1 MNRIR
6 LVVAGALVLALA
18 VAGSAVA
25 ASKVLAPK
33 KVTVTATEYAFKFSA
48 PATAKKG
55 QKVVVTLAN
64 KGSEVHD
71 LKFAGVNPK
80 SKFIAAGQKT
90 TFTVVFKK
98 AGRYQYICTIGEHA
112 LKGMRGVFVVKA

>member
-6 LVVAGALVLALA
+6 LVVAGAFVVALA

-33 KVTVTATEYAFKFSA
+33 KVSVSATEYAFKFSA
-48 PATAKKG
+48 TTAKKN
-55 QKVVVTLAN
+55 QKVVVTLLN

-80 SKFIAAGQKT
+80 SKFIPANAKT

-98 AGRYQYICTIGEHA
+98 PGRYQYVCTIGEHA